1 MLANSECI
9 RRQKIVVDDESWKVN
24 RREKLLLF
32 VKIQQTDICCDCDE
46 EPALVFQNRI
56 RERRS
61 SVNNAGRTWYEQ
73 NTLLQKRKG
82 NDTDLFGRHRMTATC
97 PSALWHCRMLAEY
110 EWVVDCII

>member
-9 RRQKIVVDDESWKVN
+9 RRQKIVVDDESWK
-24 RREKLLLF
+24 
-32 VKIQQTDICCDCDE
+32 E
-46 EPALVFQNRI
+46 EPAFVFQNRI

-110 EWVVDCII
+110 EWLLEKYRDGHFYSRNNEKIILKSR

>member
-9 RRQKIVVDDESWKVN
+9 RGQKIVVDDESWKVN

-46 EPALVFQNRI
+46 EPAFVFQNRI

-110 EWVVDCII
+110 EWVVDC